1 MAMKQTQTK
10 LFDFSDVGLDFC
22 SGSKNLFPDRFK
34 KMLSLGYN
42 VQTVSS
48 VSVAGNQVTL
58 TYGGAHGYVE
68 RRVLKVNSGILA
80 DINGGEFFIDS
91 VTTNTVTL
99 TIDDVPPSIPK
110 GFATHVA
117 SLGYDLIYEKDHIH
131 IYKFKHID
139 DTDLYLR
146 LVFQNNTVYRNRIA
160 VCIGKTA
167 DLLSGTITDPNSLS
181 ETRGNTT
188 PGTYAW
194 EFTVDANST
203 YNNYSYSQG
212 YSLFGKGMVVGSL
225 YHLAVLNWSASSAQ
239 HCRINGFFPTHCF
252 NYSLL
257 DYPILFCGN
266 FGNASAAHNN
276 NNGQLYNTVGSMFI
290 GNVRVMLQNTLST
303 TTRPQQC
310 APWATALNSFLPTSL
325 DNFNTTACG
334 MVLNIFEYGTLQFIG
349 VISGGIYSC
358 GYYNQSG
365 APLISPSSLPLI
377 TTDIDF
383 GGDILIHAIS
393 VNAAANSGYYAFPV
407 EEIKI
412 VS

>member
-1 MAMKQTQTK
+1 MTMKQTQTK
-10 LFDFSDVGLDFC
+10 MFDFSDTGLDF
-22 SGSKNLFPDRFK
+22 SAGSKNLFPDRFK
-34 KMLSLGYN
+34 KMLALGYN
-42 VQTVSS
+42 VQTVSN
-48 VSVAGNQVTL
+48 VTVAGNQVTF
-58 TYGGAHGYVE
+58 TYGGAHGYAVG
-68 RRVLKVNSGILA
+68 RVLKVNSGALTS
-80 DINGGEFFIDS
+80 INGGEFVVDS
-91 VTTNTVTL
+91 ITTDTVTM
-99 TIDDVPPSIPK
+99 TIDTAPFLIA
-110 GFATHVA
+110 GNFTTHIA
-117 SLGYDLIYEKDHIH
+117 SLGYEIVYEKSNIH

-146 LVFQNNTVYRNRIA
+146 LVFQGVATYRNRVA

-181 ETRGNTT
+181 ETRDNTT
-188 PGTYAW
+188 PETYAW
-194 EFTVDANST
+194 EFTVAANST

-252 NYSLL
+252 NYNLL

-266 FGNASAAHNN
+266 FGNASAAHS

-303 TTRPQQC
+303 TTRPQEC

-325 DNFNTTACG
+325 DDFNTTACG

-393 VNAAANSGYYAFPV
+393 INAAANSGYYAFPV